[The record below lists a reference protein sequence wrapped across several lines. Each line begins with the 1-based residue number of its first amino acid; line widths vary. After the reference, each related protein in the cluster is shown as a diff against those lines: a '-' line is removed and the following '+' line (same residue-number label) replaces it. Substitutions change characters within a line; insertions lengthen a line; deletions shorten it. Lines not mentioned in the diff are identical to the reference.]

1 MRSFP
6 TRLVDSAARVL
17 LLPCLLLFLA
27 CATPFPIESLEEGMR
42 TETVRESFGEPE
54 AIKTEP
60 GGVESSWSY
69 VHEQRFFLGT
79 FLSFSVFLPHC
90 IIATAVTMPFPLA
103 I

>member
-1 MRSFP
+1 MVRSFP

-60 GGVESSWSY
+60 GGVESSWTY
-69 VHEQRFFLGT
+69 PHEEQNWFLT
-79 FLSFSVFLPHC
+79 FHPFTPLFMIPFTL
-90 IIATAVTMPFPLA
+90 AVGDGW
-103 I
+103 